1 MNRSFSRG
9 FVHTTQA
16 QVTEKMKI
24 GVLALGS
31 GAGGTFVALAL
42 AEELSQGEHSVSF
55 LELTKGR
62 EGNSL
67 VYHILDIERRFGMN
81 RYRPIYG
88 EVEND
93 RYIRGIKNLDSNINW
108 ALMTP
113 EENLRKL
120 ALSDLQESRLINNLS
135 GDILICDLGH
145 EYNPTRLAEM
155 DLIIGILDPL
165 PSKLIGYRGIY
176 QKLLQDNRP
185 IIWLINKD
193 NPGVNRKFFAE
204 YIKVKEAAKIPLIKP
219 EYLYQAEY
227 NCRLPYEEREV
238 KQILAPIL
246 KEVVDSHILITLG

>member
-88 EVEND
+88 EVDND
-93 RYIRGIKNLDSNINW
+93 RYIRGIKN
-108 ALMTP
+108 
-113 EENLRKL
+113 
-120 ALSDLQESRLINNLS
+120 
-135 GDILICDLGH
+135 
-145 EYNPTRLAEM
+145 
-155 DLIIGILDPL
+155 
-165 PSKLIGYRGIY
+165 
-176 QKLLQDNRP
+176 
-185 IIWLINKD
+185 
-193 NPGVNRKFFAE
+193 
-204 YIKVKEAAKIPLIKP
+204 
-219 EYLYQAEY
+219 
-227 NCRLPYEEREV
+227 
-238 KQILAPIL
+238 
-246 KEVVDSHILITLG
+246 